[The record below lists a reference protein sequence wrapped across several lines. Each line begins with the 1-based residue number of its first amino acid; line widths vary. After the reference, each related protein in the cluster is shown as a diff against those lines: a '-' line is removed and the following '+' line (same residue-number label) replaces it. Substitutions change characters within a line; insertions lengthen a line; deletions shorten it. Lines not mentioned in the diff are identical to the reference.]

1 MHFLLNVA
9 SLRKRRP
16 PPDRCRARGARP
28 ARGHI
33 NGVLNP
39 EAKADV
45 QHSGGRK
52 LATLAKRRSLGLMGP
67 HTLAIYEAGID
78 AERDG

>member
-1 MHFLLNVA
+1 
-9 SLRKRRP
+9 
-16 PPDRCRARGARP
+16 
-28 ARGHI
+28 
-33 NGVLNP
+33 LNP

-45 QHSGGRK
+45 QHSGERK

-78 AERDG
+78 AERD

>member
-9 SLRKRRP
+9 PGSASAARRHIDVELEALRQ
-16 PPDRCRARGARP
+16 

-33 NGVLNP
+33 NSVLNP

-45 QHSGGRK
+45 QHSGERK
-52 LATLAKRRSLGLMGP
+52 LTTLANRRSLGPMGP
-67 HTLAIYEAGID
+67 HTLTIYEAGID
-78 AERDG
+78 AERD